1 MIAVAARS
9 PVDLHHALFVNM
21 LPQIQRFASYYFRKE
36 PRAAREDLIA
46 EVVASAYL
54 NFARLVERNKLDV
67 AYPTPLARFAVKQ
80 IRAGRRV
87 GNRSDIRD
95 LLSSRAQRAGTIVGG
110 LLELDERGR
119 WQELL
124 VEDRKTRPADIAA
137 CRIDFRNWLATL
149 NVRDQKVAE
158 ALAAGSSTGEVAE
171 RFGISPG
178 RVSQLRRELHEGW
191 CEFHGELA
199 AESA

>member
-1 MIAVAARS
+1 M
-9 PVDLHHALFVNM
+9 
-21 LPQIQRFASYYFRKE
+21 
-36 PRAAREDLIA
+36 REDLVA

-67 AYPTPLARFAVKQ
+67 AYPTPLARYAVKQ

-87 GNRSDIRD
+87 GNRNDIRD
-95 LLSSRAQRAGTIVGG
+95 LLSNRAKRAGTIVGG

-124 VEDRKTRPADIAA
+124 VEDRKTRPADVAT
-137 CRIDFRNWLATL
+137 CRVDFQAWLATL
-149 NVRDQKVAE
+149 TVRNRRIAE
-158 ALAAGSSTGEVAE
+158 ALAAGSSTTEVAE

-191 CEFHGELA
+191 CEFHGEQVAEA
-199 AESA
+199 A